1 MVNRGLRFCLLLITL
16 QAMTLQAVQ
25 YDENVLQIFSKIA
38 PRLVLL
44 SSKKSEVTEQIDLC
58 VVHEKADAYVAER
71 FGRMIK
77 DNASG
82 GTIDTLI
89 RSVEIEEVHL
99 CAPSQLL
106 FFFNTSAA
114 NIQNALDQLSKSAP
128 ITVAYDSKLLGFGID
143 VSLFFGRSVTPYID
157 IARLKKKQITFDEVM
172 LRVSKIYVE
181 PKL

>member
-1 MVNRGLRFCLLLITL
+1 MRFFLLLIMLQSATL
-16 QAMTLQAVQ
+16 QAAQ

-44 SSKKSEVTEQIDLC
+44 SSKKSEATKQIDLC
-58 VVHEKADAYVAER
+58 IVHEKTDAYVAER

-82 GTIDTLI
+82 GTIETLI
-89 RSVEIEEVHL
+89 RTADIEEAYR
-99 CAPSQLL
+99 CTPSQLL

-114 NIQNALDQLSKSAP
+114 RIQKVLEQCSKSAP
-128 ITVAYDSKLLGFGID
+128 ITVAYDSKLLGSGID

-157 IARLKKKQITFDEVM
+157 IARLKEKKITFDEVM

-181 PKL
+181 PKP